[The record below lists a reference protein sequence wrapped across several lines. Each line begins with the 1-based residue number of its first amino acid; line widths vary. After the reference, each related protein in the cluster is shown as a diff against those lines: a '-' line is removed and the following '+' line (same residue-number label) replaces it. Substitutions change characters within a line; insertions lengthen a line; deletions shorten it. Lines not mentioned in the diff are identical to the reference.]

1 MAQSYQHINSKLA
14 SQIKLVMTD
23 VDGTLTSGD
32 GSFSSTVQG
41 AVLSLESLGIAV
53 GLISGRNLSRLES
66 FAKQLNISGPIVAE
80 NGGVAKINKGGA
92 LIDLGYHQEPARKA
106 IEKLR
111 NLFPG
116 TIEDG
121 AWNKKRMVDLVIKIS
136 GIEAQEL
143 RKHLEDVELLNSGY
157 VFHLLQKGISKG
169 STLLRV
175 LKQQGEGQL
184 SKAEVLVIGDSTT
197 DLSLFE
203 LFPHS
208 VLIQNPSLPSEDR
221 ELLHDAAQY
230 VSENDCGEGF
240 AEVAL
245 YITHIRECGK

>member
-1 MAQSYQHINSKLA
+1 MAQSYRQITTELA

-32 GSFSSTVQG
+32 GSFSSTVQS
-41 AVLSLESLGIAV
+41 AIWSLERQSIAV

-80 NGGVAKINKGGA
+80 NGGVAKINKEGA

-106 IEKLR
+106 IEKLSR
-111 NLFPG
+111 LFPG
-116 TIEDG
+116 AIEDG
-121 AWNKKRMVDLVIKIS
+121 GWNKQRMVDLVIKIN

-157 VFHLLQKGISKG
+157 VFHLLEKGISKG
-169 STLLRV
+169 TTLLRV
-175 LKQQGEGQL
+175 LKQQGDGQL
-184 SKAEVLVIGDSTT
+184 STAEVLVIGDSTT

-208 VLIQNPSLPSEDR
+208 VLVQNPSLPSEDR
-221 ELLHDAAQY
+221 ELLLDAAQY
-230 VSENDCGEGF
+230 VSESDCGEGF

-245 YITHIRECGK
+245 HVTHVRECGK